1 MAAALYGL
9 DIETDTTMNG
19 LDPSVAAVVAVGLS
33 SEAHGDVA
41 FTGDEP
47 TVLRDLDAHLANM
60 APGVIVTWNG
70 AAFDLPFLAD
80 RAAAHGL
87 DIGLSILWDPAIRK
101 RRDPIPGHI
110 GAYRAR
116 WHQHDHVDA
125 YRAYRALSDDPEQS
139 CGLKAVARREGFEPI
154 EVDCEQI
161 HTLSAEDL
169 STYVLSDAR
178 LARLLAARR
187 WREIKR
193 FADRHHHSPQLA
205 LAYR

>member
-9 DIETDTTMNG
+9 DIETDTTTNG
-19 LDPSVAAVVAVGLS
+19 LDPAVAAVVAVGLS

-41 FTGDEP
+41 FTGPEA
-47 TVLRDLDAHLANM
+47 TVLADLDAHLATLD
-60 APGVIVTWNG
+60 PGVIVTWNG

-80 RAAAHGL
+80 RAAAHDL
-87 DIGLSILWDPAIRK
+87 EIGLSILWDPALRK
-101 RRDPIPGHI
+101 RRDPIPGHV

-116 WHQHDHVDA
+116 WHDHDHVDA
-125 YRAYRALSDDPEQS
+125 YRAYRGLTDDDELS
-139 CGLKAVARREGFEPI
+139 CALKAVARREGFDPV

-161 HTLSAEDL
+161 HALSVDDL
-169 STYVLSDAR
+169 VTYVLSDAR

-187 WREIKR
+187 WREIRR
-193 FADRHHHSPQLA
+193 FADRHRPSAQLA

>member
-1 MAAALYGL
+1 MAVALYGL

-33 SEAHGDVA
+33 SEAHGDIA
-41 FTGDEP
+41 FTGEEAA
-47 TVLRDLDAHLANM
+47 VLSDLDTHLGGLR
-60 APGVIVTWNG
+60 PGVIVTWNG

-87 DIGLSILWDPAIRK
+87 DLGLSILWDPALRK
-101 RRDPIPGHI
+101 RRDPMPGHI

-116 WHQHDHVDA
+116 WHDHDHLDA
-125 YRAYRALSDDPEQS
+125 YRAYRSLADDPELS

-161 HTLSAEDL
+161 HALSAEEL
-169 STYVLSDAR
+169 AEYVLSDAR

-187 WREIKR
+187 WREIKGLT
-193 FADRHHHSPQLA
+193 DRHRPSPQLT
-205 LAYR
+205 LSYR